1 MSVDTDS
8 SILLCLFLSCLFA
21 CTSFT
26 EIPDTGHYRTASAIP
41 WARKQVISGFLA
53 QGSGRSF
60 SIMTGVRTLWS
71 DFLIA
76 ELIYYLLLRTTIHIY
91 LEPIMCVYY

>member
-1 MSVDTDS
+1 MSQMNLNTMRISLCFQGKKQTD
-8 SILLCLFLSCLFA
+8 A
-21 CTSFT
+21 

-60 SIMTGVRTLWS
+60 SIMTGVRTLCFSFCKFFHGMKTHFKNFHDKW
-71 DFLIA
+71 
-76 ELIYYLLLRTTIHIY
+76 T
-91 LEPIMCVYY
+91 